1 MTLKDGGMRTW
12 CEKEK
17 QIQKSCNVL
26 LPENYEYHKLHNVA
40 LTHQRN
46 KTPAWLW
53 FRLTRR
59 MILLL
64 AKLSQKASR
73 QPNLALMALSSASIT
88 KKTSRHSPCRLSA
101 WIRSNSHFCCRMR
114 VKHWCIYWCIGIC
127 VQVNGPIHHHQI
139 PEGVPQRSWMLV
151 TSVLICPAFFS
162 QAPDF
167 QKTKRRAFS
176 TECPCIHLLSTRA
189 ANATFE
195 TQWNFF
201 LRDSATKSSGNPQF
215 QSAAHHQIY
224 PLGTLAGLHWMIERE
239 DCADS
244 RLRMPAADG

>member
-1 MTLKDGGMRTW
+1 MIPPDKKNDSSDCKTLAEGQPPAKPCLDGFVK
-12 CEKEK
+12 CLHHKEN
-17 QIQKSCNVL
+17 IETL
-26 LPENYEYHKLHNVA
+26 
-40 LTHQRN
+40 
-46 KTPAWLW
+46 
-53 FRLTRR
+53 
-59 MILLL
+59 
-64 AKLSQKASR
+64 
-73 QPNLALMALSSASIT
+73 ALSSFGLDKVQLPLLLQNEGQALVYILVY
-88 KKTSRHSPCRLSA
+88 RHLCPSQRPPRP
-101 WIRSNSHFCCRMR
+101 
-114 VKHWCIYWCIGIC
+114 
-127 VQVNGPIHHHQI
+127 PIHHHQI

-167 QKTKRRAFS
+167 QETKRRAFS